1 MFSHLLIATDGSEL
15 SDRALAQGFLLAKAL
30 AATVT
35 VVTATDMIPTGAY
48 GPIPWPT
55 DIERYEAAAAKAAE
69 RILGRAR
76 EMASTQN
83 LSCEFLHIVDGRP
96 FEAFIKTARERA
108 CDLIVM
114 ASHGRAGISSVFLGS
129 ETQKVLI
136 RATVPVLVIR

>member
-55 DIERYEAAAAKAAE
+55 DVERYEAAAATAAE
-69 RILGRAR
+69 RILSRAR
-76 EMASTQN
+76 DMASTQN
-83 LSCEFLHIVDGRP
+83 LSCEFLHIVDERP
-96 FEAFIKTARERA
+96 FEAIIKTARERA

-114 ASHGRAGISSVFLGS
+114 ASHRRAGISSVLLGS

-136 RATVPVLVIR
+136 QANVPVLVIR